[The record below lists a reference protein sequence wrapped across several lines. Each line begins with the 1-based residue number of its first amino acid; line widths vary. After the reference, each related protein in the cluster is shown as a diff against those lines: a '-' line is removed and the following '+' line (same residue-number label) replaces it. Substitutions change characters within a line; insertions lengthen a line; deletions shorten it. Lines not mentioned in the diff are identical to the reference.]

1 MCAAKTNV
9 LAAEIRSCAT
19 DTTQSSALQ
28 LRTGM
33 ATLDLVPGHTGTPYI
48 LVAGASAAAGSI
60 WVNGACGS
68 LDGSRGM
75 EVAS

>member
-1 MCAAKTNV
+1 MELCAAKTNV

-48 LVAGASAAAGSI
+48 LVAGASAA
-60 WVNGACGS
+60 VTLLPS
-68 LDGSRGM
+68 LSFFLF
-75 EVAS
+75 VLC